1 METKITF
8 KTIIKNA
15 ETACKRD
22 GWPQIAYIKNDG
34 EYAFTRLYSFLK
46 LLDIKEV
53 VAIVDGGFTKQGIF
67 ATITTKDKK
76 MINTIIN
83 EYKVEMI

>member
-1 METKITF
+1 MYHQVKTNRIMETKITF

-15 ETACKRD
+15 EMACKRD
-22 GWPQIAYIKNDG
+22 GWSQIVYIKNDG

-53 VAIVDGGFTKQGIF
+53 VAIVDGGFTK
-67 ATITTKDKK
+67 TISRKPTPLG
-76 MINTIIN
+76 
-83 EYKVEMI
+83 VG

>member
-15 ETACKRD
+15 EMACKRD
-22 GWPQIAYIKNDG
+22 GYPQIVYIENDG
-34 EYAFTRLYSFLK
+34 EYTFTRLYSFLK
-46 LLDIKEV
+46 LSNVKEV
-53 VAIVDGGFTKQGIF
+53 VAVIKGGFTEQGIF